1 MTRLA
6 RAAFRAQI
14 HARKTREPRER
25 MKTSRDWND
34 WRWQLVRARRGAE
47 LVGPEGS
54 APTDFPVVVTP
65 YYWALADASDPRD
78 PIRRMV
84 VPSPDECRRAR
95 AVRRDPIDEEH
106 HAVMPGLIRRYPDRA
121 LLLVHGECPVH
132 CRYCTRRSL
141 GHGKIVPIRGTD
153 LDRAL
158 AYVWAHPEIR
168 DVILSG
174 GDPLLLEDDE
184 IAEIATRVRSIQSVD
199 IIRIGTKVPAALPAR
214 VTDRL
219 ARALAACGPLY
230 VNTQFNH
237 PRELTDDAVAAVS
250 RFVDAGI
257 PVANQSVLLAGVNDD
272 PDVMEALC
280 RRLLVARVR
289 PYYLFACDLV
299 AGAEHFRVPLAR
311 ASAIM
316 AHLRGRV
323 GGLGIPTL
331 VVDLPG
337 GLGKVPIGPSYVI
350 ENARGTY
357 VLRAPNGELVE
368 YPDAEG

>member
-1 MTRLA
+1 MATA
-6 RAAFRAQI
+6 R
-14 HARKTREPRER
+14 E
-25 MKTSRDWND
+25 WND
-34 WRWQLVRARRGAE
+34 WRWQLEQARRGAE
-47 LVGPEGS
+47 LVGPDGS
-54 APTDFPVVVTP
+54 APTDFPVAVTP
-65 YYWALADASDPRD
+65 YYWALADAGDPLD
-78 PIRRMV
+78 PIRRMI
-84 VPSPDECRRAR
+84 VPSPDERRPAR
-95 AVRRDPIDEEH
+95 AVRRDPIDEER

-132 CRYCTRRSL
+132 CRHCTRRVL
-141 GHGKIVPIRGTD
+141 GRGKVVPIRGAD

-158 AYVWAHPEIR
+158 AWIGEHPEIR

-184 IAEIATRVRSIQSVD
+184 IADIATRVRSIPSVE

-214 VTDRL
+214 VTEAL
-219 ARALAACGPLY
+219 ALALAAQGPLY

-237 PRELTDDAVAAVS
+237 PRELTDNALAAVS

-257 PVANQSVLLAGVNDD
+257 PVANQAVLLAGVNDD
-272 PDVMEALC
+272 PAVMEALC
-280 RRLLVARVR
+280 RRLLAARVR
-289 PYYLFACDLV
+289 PYYLFSCDLV

-311 ASAIM
+311 AMAIM
-316 AHLRGRV
+316 EHLRGRV

-337 GLGKVPIGPSYVI
+337 GLGKVPVGPGYVV
-350 ENARGTY
+350 ERRCGVW

-368 YPDAEG
+368 YPDAEV

>member
-1 MTRLA
+1 MTTA
-6 RAAFRAQI
+6 R
-14 HARKTREPRER
+14 E
-25 MKTSRDWND
+25 WND
-34 WRWQLVRARRGAE
+34 WRWQLAQARRGAE
-47 LVGPEGS
+47 RVGPDG
-54 APTDFPVVVTP
+54 AARTDFPVAVTP
-65 YYWALADASDPRD
+65 YYWALADAGDPLD

-84 VPSPDECRRAR
+84 VPSPDERRPCRST
-95 AVRRDPIDEEH
+95 RRDPIEEER

-132 CRYCTRRSL
+132 CRHCTRRVL
-141 GHGKIVPIRGTD
+141 GRGKVVPIRGAE

-158 AYVWAHPEIR
+158 AYIGEHPEIR

-174 GDPLLLEDDE
+174 GDPLLLEDEE
-184 IAEIATRVRSIQSVD
+184 ITGIVARVRRIPSVE
-199 IIRIGTKVPAALPAR
+199 IVRIGTKVPAALPAR
-214 VTDRL
+214 VTDEL
-219 ARALAACGPLY
+219 ARGLAAFGPLY

-237 PRELTDDAVAAVS
+237 PRELTAEALAAVA
-250 RFVDAGI
+250 RLVDAGI

-272 PDVMEALC
+272 PEVMETLC

-311 ASAIM
+311 ATAIM
-316 AHLRGRV
+316 EHLRGRV

-337 GLGKVPIGPSYVI
+337 GLGKVPIGPSYVV
-350 ENARGTY
+350 ESRRGAL
-357 VLRAPNGELVE
+357 VLRAPGGELVE